1 MKLVIVPPAL
11 AELQDAADH
20 YALHGGINLGA
31 DFVGEFERVANL
43 LLAKPQ
49 LGAPSRGARRYF
61 MSKFP
66 YSVIYQVTPDELRIL
81 AVAHQRRRPG
91 YWRGRNKKI

>member
-20 YALHGGINLGA
+20 YALQSGINLGV
-31 DFVGEFERVANL
+31 DFVAEFERVANL
-43 LLAKPQ
+43 LLIKPQ
-49 LGAPSRGARRYF
+49 LGAPAHGVRRYF
-61 MSKFP
+61 MNKFP
-66 YSVIYQVTPDELRIL
+66 YSVVYKVTADELRIL
-81 AVAHQRRRPG
+81 AVAHQRRQPG